1 MCSIVGQPL
10 HLEMNMKMYFPKRI
24 LRCYWIFLIANSLH
38 VSSCGQTF
46 RISSGIA
53 LWGIRVHQQHYT
65 EISKYILRPYLKEFL

>member
-10 HLEMNMKMYFPKRI
+10 HLEINMKMYFPKQI